1 MNNELLEALNILEKE
16 KDISKDT
23 LLEAIENSLI
33 TACKNHFGK
42 SDNIRVDMNPET
54 CEFHVYAAKTVVEE
68 VEDEVMEISL
78 GNARMIDSK
87 YNLGDVV
94 NIEVK
99 SKEFGRIATQNA
111 KNVILQKIREEERK
125 VLFDQ
130 YYGKEKDVVTGIV
143 QRYVG
148 RNISINLGKVDAVL
162 SENEQVKGEVF
173 QPTERIKLYILEVK
187 STSKGPKILV
197 SRTHPELV
205 KRLFESEVTEVKDGI
220 VEIKSISREPGSR
233 TKIAVWSNDPDVD
246 PVGACV
252 GMNGARVN
260 AIVNELRGEKI
271 DIINWSDNAAMLIE
285 NALSPAKVI
294 SVIAD
299 AEEKTAKVVVPDY
312 QLSLAIGKEGQNA
325 RLAARLTGF
334 KIDIKS
340 ETQAR
345 EAGDFMD
352 YENDYEEYEEDDYSD
367 DYAGDYEEASE
378 DGYAGD
384 YEEASEDGYAG
395 DYEEASEDGYAG
407 DYDEVSEDDYTG
419 DYEEASEDS
428 YAGDYDEVP
437 KENYAE
443 LNEEPLSKESTGQ
456 GESDE

>member
-1 MNNELLEALNILEKE
+1 MNNELLMALNILEQE
-16 KDISKDT
+16 KNISKET
-23 LLEAIENSLI
+23 LLEAIENSLVQ
-33 TACKNHFGK
+33 ACKNHFGK
-42 SDNIRVDMNPET
+42 ADNVKVVINPET
-54 CEFHVYAAKTVVEE
+54 CEFHCYQEKTVVEE
-68 VEDEVMEISL
+68 VEDLVEQISL
-78 GNARMIDSK
+78 VNAQMIDPK
-87 YNLGDVV
+87 YELGDIVQ
-94 NIEVK
+94 IEVK

-125 VLFDQ
+125 VIYDE
-130 YYGKEKDVVTGIV
+130 YNSKEKDIVTGVI

-148 RNISINLGKVDAVL
+148 KNVSINLGKADAL
-162 SENEQVKGEVF
+162 LTEGEQIKGEEYV
-173 QPTERIKLYILEVK
+173 PTERIKLYVLEVK
-187 STSKGPKILV
+187 ATSKGPKILV

-220 VEIKSISREPGSR
+220 VEIKSISREAGSR

-260 AIVNELRGEKI
+260 AIVDELRGEKI
-271 DIINWSDNAAMLIE
+271 DIVTWDENPAILIQ

-299 AEEKTAKVVVPDY
+299 GDEKTAKVVVPDY

-352 YENDYEEYEEDDYSD
+352 YENDYVDDEYYDEEY
-367 DYAGDYEEASE
+367 YEE
-378 DGYAGD
+378 GYDEEG
-384 YEEASEDGYAG
+384 YEE
-395 DYEEASEDGYAG
+395 
-407 DYDEVSEDDYTG
+407 
-419 DYEEASEDS
+419 
-428 YAGDYDEVP
+428 
-437 KENYAE
+437 
-443 LNEEPLSKESTGQ
+443 
-456 GESDE
+456 

>member
-1 MNNELLEALNILEKE
+1 MSSNNELLEALTILEQEKNIPKE
-16 KDISKDT
+16 T
-23 LLEAIENSLI
+23 LLDAIENSLI

-42 SDNIRVDMNPET
+42 SDNIKVTIDPET
-54 CEFHVYAAKTVVEE
+54 CEYHVYQEKTVVEQ
-68 VEDEVMEISL
+68 VVDSILEISL
-78 GNARMIDSK
+78 ANARMIDSK
-87 YNLGDVV
+87 YEPGDIV

-125 VLFDQ
+125 VLYDE
-130 YYGKEKDVVTGIV
+130 YYSKEKDVVTGIV

-148 RNISINLGKVDAVL
+148 KNVSINLGKVDAIL
-162 SENEQVKGEVF
+162 AENEQVRKEVF
-173 QPTERIKLYILEVK
+173 QPTERIKLYVLEVK
-187 STSKGPKILV
+187 STNKGPKILV

-205 KRLFESEVTEVKDGI
+205 KRLFESEVTEVKEGI
-220 VEIKSISREPGSR
+220 VEIKSIAREAGSR

-260 AIVNELRGEKI
+260 AIVGELRGEKI
-271 DIINWSDNAAMLIE
+271 DIINWNENPAMLIE

-299 AEEKTAKVVVPDY
+299 AEEKSAKVVVPDY

-352 YENDYEEYEEDDYSD
+352 YENDYEDEDYYDDEEYIDEEYDDGEYAQEAYEEETYEDGA
-367 DYAGDYEEASE
+367 YAGESLEE
-378 DGYAGD
+378 
-384 YEEASEDGYAG
+384 EEPAA
-395 DYEEASEDGYAG
+395 
-407 DYDEVSEDDYTG
+407 
-419 DYEEASEDS
+419 S
-428 YAGDYDEVP
+428 YAED
-437 KENYAE
+437 
-443 LNEEPLSKESTGQ
+443 